1 MTRKNVYNNHI
12 FSILYTQTVLKEE
25 EEEDK
30 NHNDHFT
37 SAKTLL
43 KIFVS

>member
-1 MTRKNVYNNHI
+1 
-12 FSILYTQTVLKEE
+12 VLKEE